1 MENGG
6 FLLCHNKKFTWFPCK
21 AFSYSYT
28 LSSLAV
34 NWQSI
39 FHSLPFEFLGDNWA
53 SLHSSWKPCDFP
65 PPPPQKKNS
74 DCTPFPQRYNK
85 NYWSPKTQGC
95 IGVNRYHGWLS
106 IRHLTR
112 QNYVQYSDCRL
123 FKLVIRDWN
132 KCQFKS
138 HYVVFFVNFWI
149 LFCFV
154 LRQVLTHFLQLQY
167 LTWLSND
174 VYFLLWSS

>member
-1 MENGG
+1 MED
-6 FLLCHNKKFTWFPCK
+6 FCCVTIKSLSDSPVRLFHILIHSPHWLLIDSQ
-21 AFSYSYT
+21 FSIV
-28 LSSLAV
+28 SLLNFSV
-34 NWQSI
+34 ITEPLFIPPENHVIS
-39 FHSLPFEFLGDNWA
+39 
-53 SLHSSWKPCDFP
+53 P
-65 PPPPQKKNS
+65 PPPPKKKTS

-132 KCQFKS
+132 KCFFKS
-138 HYVVFFVNFWI
+138 RYVVFFVNFWI